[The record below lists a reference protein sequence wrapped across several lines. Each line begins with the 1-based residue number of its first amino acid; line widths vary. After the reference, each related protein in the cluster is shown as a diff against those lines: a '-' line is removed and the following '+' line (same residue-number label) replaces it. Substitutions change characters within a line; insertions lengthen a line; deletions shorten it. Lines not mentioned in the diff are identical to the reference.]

1 MTTTSRPASVNF
13 RLYPHAT
20 FVANTV
26 LLDANQQP
34 VDLTGY
40 SARMQFRR
48 DRTDALPI
56 YTLTTEPS
64 GGIVL
69 GTAGE
74 IDITIPA
81 ELTAPVLV
89 PAIDPDGEVWF
100 HDLLLTSPDGTVE
113 RLYQGMVSVLPGVTR
128 PPLVP

>member
-1 MTTTSRPASVNF
+1 MTTMSRPASVNF

-26 LLDANQQP
+26 LLDSDQQP

-40 SARMQFRR
+40 DARMQIRR
-48 DRTDALPI
+48 DRDAALPI
-56 YTLTTEPS
+56 YTLTSDPL
-64 GGIVL
+64 GGISL
-69 GTAGE
+69 GSQGE

-81 ELTAPVLV
+81 GQTAPTLV
-89 PAIDPDGEVWF
+89 PAIDPDGEVWY
-100 HDLLLTSPDGTVE
+100 HDLLLTAPDSTVE
-113 RLYQGMVSVLPGVTR
+113 RLYQGIVSVFPGVTR

>member
-13 RLYPHAT
+13 RLYPYAT

-48 DRTDALPI
+48 DRADAVPI

-64 GGIVL
+64 GGIVR

-81 ELTAPVLV
+81 ELTAPTLV